1 VMMTEGKPTW
11 TAAMEELLE
20 AYETHRAEEEGDTTG
35 TEALKIAASLRP
47 MIAAEVVRVLDDKA
61 KPGGGW

>member
-1 VMMTEGKPTW
+1 MMTEGKPTW

-20 AYETHRAEEEGDTTG
+20 ACETHRAEEEGDTTG
-35 TEALKIAASLRP
+35 TEALGMATSLRP
-47 MIAAEVVRVLDDKA
+47 MIEAEVMHVLDDKE